1 MAILKAY
8 SIRDVRVEA
17 YNRPS
22 FVQNENV
29 MRRSV
34 EEALMSESH
43 AFAFHPEDFQVF
55 YIGEFDDQTGKFE
68 PVAPE
73 HVFNV
78 VDCKKGE

>member
-22 FVQNENV
+22 FVQNEAV
-29 MRRSV
+29 MKRSV
-34 EEALMSESH
+34 EDALMTESH
-43 AFAFHPEDFQVF
+43 AFALHPEDFQVY
-55 YIGEFDDQTGKFE
+55 YIGEFDEETGKFE
-68 PVAPE
+68 AVAPE